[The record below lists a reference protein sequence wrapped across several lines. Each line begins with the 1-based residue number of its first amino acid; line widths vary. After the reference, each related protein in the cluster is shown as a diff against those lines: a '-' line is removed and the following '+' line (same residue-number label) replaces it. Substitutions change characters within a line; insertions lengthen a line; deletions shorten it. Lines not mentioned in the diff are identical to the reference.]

1 MEKKRKL
8 RGKWLVVL
16 GALLM
21 AAGLCMLL
29 LQPSVLQYCI
39 VAPVEEAAPQAGT
52 AQGTEGQAGR
62 AGRTGGNVAGAR
74 GRGPSEVLSAA
85 SIAARDYGFAL
96 SGEGGTATATLT
108 AVGEGWFDVY
118 PRYLVS
124 GRLMTA
130 QELLDGDRLVVLD
143 EPLAFKLFPTTDAV
157 GRELQIGA
165 GRYEVIGVVRYQRAV
180 GEYGQYQAYIPYA
193 SAAQERLPMETV
205 EALRRRPAAF
215 GCFPHV

>member
-52 AQGTEGQAGR
+52 AQGTEGQAG
-62 AGRTGGNVAGAR
+62 ALEELAETWQAR
-74 GRGPSEVLSAA
+74 VEEDLSEVLSAA

-165 GRYEVIGVVRYQRAV
+165 GRYEVIGRGALSARGGGIRAV
-180 GEYGQYQAYIPYA
+180 SGLHPLCECRAGTPAHGN
-193 SAAQERLPMETV
+193 RRG
-205 EALRRRPAAF
+205 LRRRPAAF